1 MKTNLTLTLT
11 IISFSLAIKAQT
23 LNSILNSASTTA
35 IDAAKSSTTVTTVIK
50 TTTTVVSHPV
60 STAVLDAAKATNTT
74 AANVIT
80 KTEGLLGG
88 THAATA
94 PSLTNDEVIK
104 GLKEALTIGTNN
116 SSGIASK
123 ADGYLKNPKL
133 FIPWPAEAKDMREKL
148 IKMGMQKKVTEF
160 ETSLNRAAEEAAKKA
175 APVFVDAVT
184 GMSIGDGFAIL
195 KGADSAA
202 THYLRE
208 KTFAPLKA
216 QFMPV
221 VKDAIAKV
229 KVTSYWTPLAT
240 AYNKLPGVKK
250 QNPDLNDY
258 VATKAINGLMILILE
273 EEAKIRKDPM
283 ARVTDLLKKVFG
295 FKK

>member
-1 MKTNLTLTLT
+1 MKTQ
-11 IISFSLAIKAQT
+11 IIYTMSFVSMSLISNAQT
-23 LNSILNSASTTA
+23 WGNVLKDAAVTNSTTI
-35 IDAAKSSTTVTTVIK
+35 IDAAK
-50 TTTTVVSHPV
+50 
-60 STAVLDAAKATNTT
+60 TNTT
-74 AANVIT
+74 AANAIN
-80 KTEGLLGG
+80 KAEGVLGG
-88 THAATA
+88 TSTKG

-104 GLKEALTIGTNN
+104 GLKEALNVGTNN
-116 SSGIASK
+116 SSGSASK
-123 ADGYLKNPKL
+123 VDGYLKNPKL

-160 ETSLNRAAEEAAKKA
+160 ETSLNRAAEEAAKKS
-175 APVFVDAVT
+175 APVFKDAVT

-195 KGADSAA
+195 NGGDTAA

-208 KTFAPLKA
+208 KTFAPLKG

-221 VKDAIAKV
+221 VKEAIAKV

-258 VATKAINGLMILILE
+258 VCTKAINGLMTLIAD
-273 EEAKIRKDPM
+273 EEAKIRKDPL
-283 ARVTDLLKKVFG
+283 AQVTDLLKKVFG
-295 FKK
+295 GKK

>member
-1 MKTNLTLTLT
+1 MIHKSIFTLAF
-11 IISFSLAIKAQT
+11 ICSAVIGKSQFG
-23 LNSILNSASTTA
+23 NILNQAKDATITNST
-35 IDAAKSSTTVTTVIK
+35 SVINATK
-50 TTTTVVSHPV
+50 
-60 STAVLDAAKATNTT
+60 TNTT
-74 AANVIT
+74 AAKVIT
-80 KTEGLLGG
+80 GTEAILNGKLP
-88 THAATA
+88 TSTTTA
-94 PSLTNDEVIK
+94 PSLSNSEVIN
-104 GLKEALTIGTNN
+104 GLKEALSVGTAN
-116 SSGIASK
+116 SSGLAAK
-123 ADGYLKNPKL
+123 ADGYLKNPKIA
-133 FIPWPAEAKDMREKL
+133 IPWPAEAKDMRDKL

-175 APVFVDAVT
+175 TPVFKDAIT

-195 KGADSAA
+195 NGNDTAA

-208 KTFAPLKA
+208 KTFTPLKG

-229 KVTSYWTPLAT
+229 KVTSYWQPLAT

-258 VATKAINGLMILILE
+258 VCTKAINGLMTLIAD

-283 ARVTDLLKKVFG
+283 ARVTDILKKVFG
-295 FKK
+295 SKK

>member
-1 MKTNLTLTLT
+1 MKKKSII
-11 IISFSLAIKAQT
+11 IISFLSVAIT
-23 LNSILNSASTTA
+23 GNSQNWGNVLNSAKNTAVTNSTT
-35 IDAAKSSTTVTTVIK
+35 IIQTAK
-50 TTTTVVSHPV
+50 
-60 STAVLDAAKATNTT
+60 TNTT
-74 AANVIT
+74 AAGVIT
-80 KTEGLLGG
+80 QAEGLLGS
-88 THAATA
+88 TSTPAA
-94 PSLTNDEVIK
+94 PSLTNDEVIN

-116 SSGIASK
+116 SSGMASK
-123 ADGYLKNPKL
+123 VDGYLKNPKL
-133 FIPWPAEAKDMREKL
+133 FIPWPEEAKDMKAKL
-148 IKMGMQKKVTEF
+148 AKMGMQKKITEF

-175 APVFVDAVT
+175 APVFIDAVK

-195 KGADSAA
+195 NGADSAA

-208 KTFAPLKA
+208 KTLAPLKA

-221 VKDAIAKV
+221 VKEAIAKV
-229 KVTSYWTPLAT
+229 KVTSYWKPLAT

-258 VATKAINGLMILILE
+258 VATKAINGLMLLILE

-283 ARVTDLLKKVFG
+283 ARVTDILKKVFG

>member
-1 MKTNLTLTLT
+1 LEQKIKLYLNIKPSIMKIKQL
-11 IISFSLAIKAQT
+11 IIGAIVITGTSINAQT
-23 LNSILNSASTTA
+23 LNDVWNSTKETAKEIEKNAVNTASTQAVNAVTTA
-35 IDAAKSSTTVTTVIK
+35 VSGTHTSTT
-50 TTTTVVSHPV
+50 
-60 STAVLDAAKATNTT
+60 
-74 AANVIT
+74 
-80 KTEGLLGG
+80 
-88 THAATA
+88 

-104 GLKEALTIGTNN
+104 GLKEALSVGTNN
-116 SSGIASK
+116 SSGMAAK

-133 FIPWPAEAKDMREKL
+133 FIPWPAEAQAMRDKL

-175 APVFVDAVT
+175 APVFLDAIT

-195 KGADSAA
+195 NGADSAA

-208 KTFAPLKA
+208 KTFSPLKA
-216 QFMPV
+216 QFLPV
-221 VKDAIAKV
+221 VKEAIVKV
-229 KVTSYWTPLAT
+229 KVTSYWNPLVT
-240 AYNKLPGVKK
+240 AYNKIPGVKK

-258 VATKAINGLMILILE
+258 VCTKAANGLMLLILD

>member
-1 MKTNLTLTLT
+1 MNSKFFISLS
-11 IISFSLAIKAQT
+11 IICVTSLGKAQT
-23 LNSILNSASTTA
+23 LNDVWNTTK
-35 IDAAKSSTTVTTVIK
+35 DAAKDAVKTASTNAVNSVSGVLSSSTTPTT
-50 TTTTVVSHPV
+50 
-60 STAVLDAAKATNTT
+60 
-74 AANVIT
+74 
-80 KTEGLLGG
+80 
-88 THAATA
+88 

-104 GLKEALTIGTNN
+104 GLKEALSVGTNN
-116 SSGIASK
+116 SSGMAAK

-133 FIPWPAEAKDMREKL
+133 FIPWPAEAKDMRAKL

-175 APVFVDAVT
+175 APIFLDAIT

-195 KGADSAA
+195 NGSDSAA

-208 KTFAPLKA
+208 KTFSPLKA
-216 QFMPV
+216 QFLPV
-221 VKDAIAKV
+221 VKEAINKV
-229 KVTSYWTPLAT
+229 KVTSYWKPLAT

-258 VATKAINGLMILILE
+258 VCTKAANGLMLLIME